1 MKRVVF
7 GAIVVSLQVVQ
18 PLKPAPDVHVAAG
31 VLAARALERPIA
43 GIAVAVGRIGSVSP
57 SVARGFGFAD
67 VDRKVP
73 ITPNAVF
80 HIASVSKNI
89 EAAVVLKLVEE
100 GRLSLDEDITK
111 YVAEAPTQ
119 GKRVTVR
126 QLLNHTSGIHSFTSI
141 PDAEANESREMSH
154 AEVLAL
160 VKDQPFDFEPGTSWR
175 YSNTGF
181 YLVGMAIE
189 RVTGMPYA
197 EYVRER
203 VFRPL
208 GMYWTSLCTARDTV
222 PGLASGQDVRGGTLV
237 AAAPMSWSL
246 PFAAGAICSTA
257 SDVFRWQNALE
268 TGRFISR
275 AHLEEMRRPTRLSDG
290 TAIEYGLGTRI
301 GTLQGHP
308 VFGHTGNG
316 GGFNAIL
323 ESFPADRL
331 AVVVLTNTNNGGAAP
346 LAAAIARSALEVAP
360 PTPRDT
366 PVPPDEATALS
377 GLFDSDDGLIESY
390 ACGDKLCGRTPGQ
403 AEGRRLMRQAP
414 FSYVAGPEVEV
425 RFTPQPRPSEW
436 AFVYNAGL
444 LMDAKRRV
452 KR

>member
-1 MKRVVF
+1 MKRAVF

-31 VLAARALERPIA
+31 ALAARALERPIA

-203 VFRPL
+203 VFHA
-208 GMYWTSLCTARDTV
+208 SQSIDD
-222 PGLASGQDVRGGTLV
+222 LAGGRIRLTMKVVIDWELQAWV
-237 AAAPMSWSL
+237 MGFGPAAKVIQPPA
-246 PFAAGAICSTA
+246 FAKRIVES
-257 SDVFRWQNALE
+257 
-268 TGRFISR
+268 
-275 AHLEEMRRPTRLSDG
+275 LEETR
-290 TAIEYGLGTRI
+290 
-301 GTLQGHP
+301 
-308 VFGHTGNG
+308 
-316 GGFNAIL
+316 
-323 ESFPADRL
+323 
-331 AVVVLTNTNNGGAAP
+331 
-346 LAAAIARSALEVAP
+346 
-360 PTPRDT
+360 
-366 PVPPDEATALS
+366 ATYL
-377 GLFDSDDGLIESY
+377 
-390 ACGDKLCGRTPGQ
+390 RT
-403 AEGRRLMRQAP
+403 E
-414 FSYVAGPEVEV
+414 
-425 RFTPQPRPSEW
+425 
-436 AFVYNAGL
+436 
-444 LMDAKRRV
+444 
-452 KR
+452 